1 VATQGRINAEQF
13 KTVAAELGENLTD
26 EEVDK
31 IFQKAD
37 LDQDGYITAEDFYT
51 VMSHRSAGFE

>member
-1 VATQGRINAEQF
+1 M
-13 KTVAAELGENLTD
+13 AAELGEHLTD

-37 LDQDGYITAEDFYT
+37 TDQDGYITAENFYQ
-51 VMSHRSAGFE
+51 VMAHRAGQE

>member
-1 VATQGRINAEQF
+1 MQGKITAEEF

-37 LDQDGYITAEDFYT
+37 FDQDGYITAEDFYT
-51 VMSHRSAGFE
+51 VMSHKGNTNYE

>member
-1 VATQGRINAEQF
+1 M
-13 KTVAAELGENLTD
+13 AAELGEHLTD

-37 LDQDGYITAEDFYT
+37 TDNDGYITAENFYQ
-51 VMSHRSAGFE
+51 VMSHRGGQE